1 MTLSELRLMATATQ
15 QFRGESKRAEVV
27 ALRLQGKTLNDI
39 AKATGL
45 AGDSSVRYHLDAWLA
60 EQRPTAEQTEEL
72 RQLQASQI
80 DALFDGLWPQRD
92 DVAVVDR
99 LVKLMDRKAR
109 LMGLDLQQGISVTV
123 VTAEALASY
132 LGWDA
137 EPEAIE
143 GVATEITDITDGA

>member
-1 MTLSELRLMATATQ
+1 MATAVQEFKGEANRARAVELRLA
-15 QFRGESKRAEVV
+15 
-27 ALRLQGKTLNDI
+27 GKTYEAI
-39 AKATGL
+39 AKELGL
-45 AGDSSVRYHLDAWLA
+45 AGHSSARYHVDAWLA
-60 EQRPTAEQTEEL
+60 EQQPTAEQTESL
-72 RQLQASQI
+72 RQIQAAQV
-80 DALFDGLWPQRD
+80 DAILEKLWPQRD

-143 GVATEITDITDGA
+143 GSAVELTDGSNE